1 MPKIVAG
8 LDLRS
13 VTQPLW
19 LLRYVGIR
27 LKEGIFFFFFFRILS
42 ILTRTGKDEKIL
54 KKLIIMYIQNDLTLR
69 YTAQALT
76 GNS

>member
-27 LKEGIFFFFFFRILS
+27 LEEGIFFFFFRILS
-42 ILTRTGKDEKIL
+42 ILTRTGKEEKIL

>member
-27 LKEGIFFFFFFRILS
+27 FKEGIFFFFKNTKFFNTYRE
-42 ILTRTGKDEKIL
+42 RRENL
-54 KKLIIMYIQNDLTLR
+54 KETDNNVYPK
-69 YTAQALT
+69 
-76 GNS
+76 

>member
-27 LKEGIFFFFFFRILS
+27 FKEGIFFFLRILS
-42 ILTRTGKDEKIL
+42 FLTRTGREEKIL
-54 KKLIIMYIQNDLTLR
+54 KKLTIMYIQNDLTFR

>member
-27 LKEGIFFFFFFRILS
+27 FKEGIFFFFKNTKFFNTYRE
-42 ILTRTGKDEKIL
+42 RGENL
-54 KKLIIMYIQNDLTLR
+54 KEIDNNVYPK
-69 YTAQALT
+69 
-76 GNS
+76 

>member
-27 LKEGIFFFFFFRILS
+27 FKEGIFFFFKNTKFFNTYRE
-42 ILTRTGKDEKIL
+42 RRENL
-54 KKLIIMYIQNDLTLR
+54 KEIDNNVYPK
-69 YTAQALT
+69 
-76 GNS
+76 